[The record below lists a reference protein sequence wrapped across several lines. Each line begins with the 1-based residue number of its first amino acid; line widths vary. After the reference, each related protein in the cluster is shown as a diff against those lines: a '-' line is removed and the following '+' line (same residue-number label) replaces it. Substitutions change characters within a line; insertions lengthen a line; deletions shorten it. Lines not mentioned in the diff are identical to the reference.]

1 MSFSESVRHTR
12 TVSYSAEQTLDSRVS
27 SPQRESDTPSTPGG
41 LLVSNTG
48 GIVVAFLSLLVFGYS
63 LIALGNILVG
73 GLVALLLTGGYVV
86 TVVLLRV
93 VSAVERIADAADRR
107 AAAAEARAAG
117 EEWDD

>member
-1 MSFSESVRHTR
+1 
-12 TVSYSAEQTLDSRVS
+12 
-27 SPQRESDTPSTPGG
+27 
-41 LLVSNTG
+41 LVSNTG

-117 EEWDD
+117 EEWAD